1 MTDLPTIGQLIRD
14 GERSISFEFMPPRD
28 EAGVEQLWKAIR
40 DLEPYQPTF
49 VSVTYGA
56 GGSTRDTPCRSP
68 AGSPARPRCGRW
80 AT

>member
-1 MTDLPTIGQLIRD
+1 
-14 GERSISFEFMPPRD
+14 MPPRD

-56 GGSTRDTPCRSP
+56 GGIESRHDRADDRTDRHADIAP
-68 AGSPARPRCGRW
+68 GSP
-80 AT
+80 T